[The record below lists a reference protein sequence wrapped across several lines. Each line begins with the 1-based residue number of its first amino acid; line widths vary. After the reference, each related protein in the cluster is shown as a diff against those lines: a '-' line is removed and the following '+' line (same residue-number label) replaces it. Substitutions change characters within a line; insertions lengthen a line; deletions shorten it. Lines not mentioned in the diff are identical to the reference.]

1 MYIDF
6 EEQKLNVL
14 SVLLNWETAWHVL
27 HMDFKRCV
35 IHWLMG
41 NGCRAR
47 RQYGFSE
54 MTEPWGITLKS
65 APDISRL
72 ALYYTRSRSFSL
84 FSLFFS
90 HSHILTFPSFPSVS
104 ASSSLLILLFFS
116 LSPPPSLPLFHC
128 PQTACW
134 LNKWPSFILRKQ
146 LSLWRLWLWTGL
158 VVKPEPL
165 ICLSEMD
172 DSFLH
177 IH

>member
-1 MYIDF
+1 
-6 EEQKLNVL
+6 
-14 SVLLNWETAWHVL
+14 
-27 HMDFKRCV
+27 MDFKRCV

-47 RQYGFSE
+47 GQYGFSE

-146 LSLWRLWLWTGL
+146 LSFMKTLAVDRACGKAWASDLSVRDGWQFSPHPLRTAMEEKSMREVRK
-158 VVKPEPL
+158 VVTRP
-165 ICLSEMD
+165 SAV
-172 DSFLH
+172 SST
-177 IH
+177 